1 MPLGELIKCPNQGED
16 ESERDFDGLGPPAS
30 HVVSHRHLG
39 CNCRLCCEI
48 EHPKLGQQQNRSQS
62 HRKRTKAH
70 E

>member
-1 MPLGELIKCPNQGED
+1 MPLGEWITCPNQGED

-48 EHPKLGQQQNRSQS
+48 EHPKLVA
-62 HRKRTKAH
+62 TKQKSKPQKANQGP
-70 E
+70 